1 MRLLSLICLA
11 RCAALPDIGVT
22 YAATG
27 RLNVLMAA
35 ESVRRLSTRYAHVHT
50 LSADDH
56 ATCERLRGG
65 APWKC
70 VDVTA
75 GTSHAA
81 QLWRHLAK
89 YTAPDAPC
97 RNSHSIAPTRLL
109 KMVAIAA
116 APFRHNIF
124 LDADTVPC
132 FDLATLYTQLR
143 AGGGMGLLDVYDLLL
158 VPARESVPSGPAAA
172 KGTWRAPA
180 YDKSNSGVILWR
192 KSRATM
198 KLYHAWIHA
207 YCSELCGNQIYG
219 AVVLDR
225 RVVLHAIDAT
235 PARWRGGA
243 GSSPLDGAGT
253 AASSPRNDLVK
264 NCRVHPTHWLISTQ
278 QRALPELRRVVLEF
292 HVGRAAAFRLLR
304 GLESDPI
311 GGSVEES

>member
-1 MRLLSLICLA
+1 MRLLSLVCLA

-35 ESVRRLSTRYAHVHT
+35 ESVRRLSTRYAHIHT

-70 VDVTA
+70 VDVTS
-75 GTSHAA
+75 GNSHAA

-198 KLYHAWIHA
+198 KLYHSWIHA
-207 YCSELCGNQIYG
+207 YCSEKKLGTRGSAESNG
-219 AVVLDR
+219 ADQNVLSYEI
-225 RVVLHAIDAT
+225 LHAVKRDGLLVYSLGPWWNYRSWRHHFGNAPACCSTERASTASDREPPPIYIDHACRKPRDYVKRT
-235 PARWRGGA
+235 GNASYFLGG
-243 GSSPLDGAGT
+243 GDGAG
-253 AASSPRNDLVK
+253 R
-264 NCRVHPTHWLISTQ
+264 
-278 QRALPELRRVVLEF
+278 RRV
-292 HVGRAAAFRLLR
+292 
-304 GLESDPI
+304 
-311 GGSVEES
+311 